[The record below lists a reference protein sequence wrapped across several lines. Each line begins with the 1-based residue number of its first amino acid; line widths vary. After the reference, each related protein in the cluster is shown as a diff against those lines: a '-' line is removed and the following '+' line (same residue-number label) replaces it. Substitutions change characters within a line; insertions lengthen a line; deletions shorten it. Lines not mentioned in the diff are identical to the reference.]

1 VCTDATRTMGMR
13 WTVALFEW
21 IDRVQ
26 SYDDVDDGGGDGDGV
41 VLGRRRWNYIDRLHS
56 FAHTNDVIKSVQSSF
71 LVGTPPHFIDMVGGI
86 LEQGCPYPPC
96 VEQDDDDGSRPNRL
110 RFRSERKRAFV
121 DALGGVGLPIR
132 GEAYRA
138 MEAHFAGGEDGAIRR
153 NFEEVLLRSSSS
165 SMSSSSSSTSMSSSS
180 ATVANSKRRR
190 GAPAAAMARRA
201 ESSPG
206 ATRGDRTHPDC

>member
-1 VCTDATRTMGMR
+1 MDFCKDPEKVCTDATRTMGMR

-26 SYDDVDDGGGDGDGV
+26 SYDDVDTVDVDDYDDGGDGDGV

-96 VEQDDDDGSRPNRL
+96 VEDDDDGSRPNRL

-138 MEAHFAGGEDGAIRR
+138 MEAHFKGGGGRGDTAQ
-153 NFEEVLLRSSSS
+153 LR
-165 SMSSSSSSTSMSSSS
+165 
-180 ATVANSKRRR
+180 
-190 GAPAAAMARRA
+190 GGPAAVVVVVHVVVVLFLFRDRRQLVLDA
-201 ESSPG
+201 
-206 ATRGDRTHPDC
+206 AVDAL